1 MNQRKAKALRNAAN
15 FHPNAEREYNAGK
28 PGYIKALKEGFKE
41 TLFQITGTTITAL
54 GRRSTYQKLKRNRD
68 LGRIILK
75 AAA

>member
-15 FHPNAEREYNAGK
+15 FHPNAEREYNYGK
-28 PGYIKALKEGFKE
+28 PGYIKVLNEGFKE
-41 TLFQITGTTITAL
+41 TLFQITGTITAI

>member
-15 FHPNAEREYNAGK
+15 FNPNAEREYNAGN
-28 PGYIKALKEGFKE
+28 PGYIKALNERFGE
-41 TLFQITGTTITAL
+41 TLFQITGTITAL
-54 GRRSTYQKLKRNRD
+54 GRRSTYQKIKRNSG

>member
-28 PGYIKALKEGFKE
+28 PGYMKALTKLFQG
-41 TLFQITGTTITAL
+41 TLFQITGTITAI

-75 AAA
+75 AA